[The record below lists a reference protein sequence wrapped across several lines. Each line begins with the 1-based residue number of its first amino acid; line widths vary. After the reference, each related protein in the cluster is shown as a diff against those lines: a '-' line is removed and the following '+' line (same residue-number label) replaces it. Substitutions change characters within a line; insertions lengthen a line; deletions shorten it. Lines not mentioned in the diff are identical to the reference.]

1 MYRLALASARP
12 RAITVRSA
20 VATARVLC
28 VGKARSGEREE
39 PHGDARR
46 REASGASPG
55 NIPAPR
61 VRYDLPGLG
70 RAAVRARDRRR
81 DVGLPD
87 EATAARVLRAVV
99 RTPRSAKAPL
109 VGQVVL
115 ALRSGLGLR
124 HRGGGRLAP
133 EEGPTTRRAT
143 AVARFALSIGS
154 DAHVVYL

>member
-39 PHGDARR
+39 PHGEAKRR
-46 REASGASPG
+46 SSSGASPG
-55 NIPAPR
+55 MIPAPG
-61 VRYDLPGLG
+61 VGYDLPGLG

-87 EATAARVLRAVV
+87 EATAARVLRAVG
-99 RTPRSAKAPL
+99 RSPRSAEAPL

-115 ALRSGLGLR
+115 RFGRGLR
-124 HRGGGRLAP
+124 HRGGRLATK
-133 EEGPTTRRAT
+133 EGPTTGRAT

-154 DAHVVYL
+154 DAHGRLNH

>member
-1 MYRLALASARP
+1 MR
-12 RAITVRSA
+12 RAPTSL
-20 VATARVLC
+20 RVI
-28 VGKARSGEREE
+28 ARSCF
-39 PHGDARR
+39 
-46 REASGASPG
+46 
-55 NIPAPR
+55 PAPG
-61 VRYDLPGLG
+61 VGDDLPGLG
-70 RAAVRARDRRR
+70 GAAVRARDRRR

-87 EATAARVLRAVV
+87 EATSARVLRAVV
-99 RTPRSAKAPL
+99 RAPRSAEAPL

-115 ALRSGLGLR
+115 GPGCGLGLR